1 MRVLAWRG
9 GTGKA
14 LGLGPRRGPL
24 CQASSGPVLPRW
36 PEPRPGQQVLPG
48 PVGAPRPCWPA
59 VPFLSLSRSVLPD
72 VSPGLWLFSP
82 RGAVLG
88 QAQFCARHRAC
99 STGGALLGAALRGHW
114 ELPGGVSPFEA
125 PLPPLSCRRG
135 RSPCAF
141 SPLQAPR
148 GLSRVMAAPW
158 RLPGSLN
165 VSPGSAQSAGTSSL
179 RCGWAPLFHSVAAVP
194 GWVPPTLTQHT
205 CLAQTR
211 LTL

>member
-1 MRVLAWRG
+1 MGPSCGVSGAGAPWVAVRVLAWRG
-9 GTGKA
+9 GTGMA

-59 VPFLSLSRSVLPD
+59 APFLSLSCSVLPD
-72 VSPGLWLFSP
+72 VSPGLWLFLP

-99 STGGALLGAALRGHW
+99 FTGGALLGVALRGHW

-125 PLPPLSCRRG
+125 PLPPLSFRP
-135 RSPCAF
+135 RSC
-141 SPLQAPR
+141 SPPPSAALPAPSPH
-148 GLSRVMAAPW
+148 SRH
-158 RLPGSLN
+158 PG
-165 VSPGSAQSAGTSSL
+165 ACL
-179 RCGWAPLFHSVAAVP
+179 R
-194 GWVPPTLTQHT
+194 
-205 CLAQTR
+205 
-211 LTL
+211 